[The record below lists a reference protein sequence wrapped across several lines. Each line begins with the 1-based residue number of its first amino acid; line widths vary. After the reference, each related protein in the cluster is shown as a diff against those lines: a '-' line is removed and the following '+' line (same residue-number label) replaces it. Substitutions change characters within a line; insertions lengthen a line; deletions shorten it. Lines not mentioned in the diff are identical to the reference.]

1 MGIQQVHH
9 HTGGNRGGAVKQ
21 AGQPRGGLPCRQRAV
36 YQIIDQ
42 RLGQAVVHHAVQL
55 VARQPRARVVPGFA
69 QDQRVRV
76 GGLDSLAEGAQEI
89 IADFIHHVQPPAV
102 DAEFPY
108 PPRAHAAEIIDHG
121 GIAGVEL
128 GHVAGKAEGAVIA
141 LFMAWKIAVDQE
153 KVIIR
158 RGLAAALDVLKEG
171 MMLGAVVEHAV
182 QQHAHAARVRSL
194 HQLTE
199 GSLSAEPRVHIIII
213 HDAVFVVGGGGVNGR
228 KIQAVNAQVAQ
239 VIQMLR
245 YARQVA
251 AKVHPGGWLC
261 IPRRSDIG
269 LFAHAVGKALRKN
282 LVHDGR
288 IRPGNMPVYI
298 AGKNI
303 GVLEEGVVSALKIIR
318 ARKPFFAEVKALVI
332 MI

>member
-1 MGIQQVHH
+1 M
-9 HTGGNRGGAVKQ
+9 
-21 AGQPRGGLPCRQRAV
+21 
-36 YQIIDQ
+36 
-42 RLGQAVVHHAVQL
+42 
-55 VARQPRARVVPGFA
+55 PGFA
-69 QDQRVRV
+69 QNQRVRV
-76 GGLDSLAEGAQEI
+76 GSLDGLAEGAQEI
-89 IADFIHHVQPPAV
+89 IADFVHHVQPPAV
-102 DAEFPY
+102 YAEFPD

-121 GIAGVEL
+121 GIAGIEL

-141 LFMAWKIAVDQE
+141 LFTAWKIAVDQE

-158 RGLAAALDVLKEG
+158 RGLAAALYILKEG
-171 MMLGAVVEHAV
+171 MTLGAVVEHAV
-182 QQHAHAARVRSL
+182 QQHAHAARVRRL
-194 HQLTE
+194 HKLPE
-199 GSLSAEPRVHIIII
+199 GGLAAELCVHIIII

-251 AKVHPGGWLC
+251 AQIHSGGWPC
-261 IPRRSDIG
+261 IPRRVDVG
-269 LFAHAVGKALRKN
+269 LFTHAVGKALGKN

-288 IRPGNMPVYI
+288 IRPGNMAVHI

-303 GVLEEGVVSALKIIR
+303 RVLEKGVVSAFKIIC
-318 ARKPFFAEVKALVI
+318 ARKAFLAEVKAFAI